1 MERTILHVD
10 CNSFYASVECF
21 LNPDIRKYPVAVC
34 GDVENRHGI
43 ILAKNE
49 YAKKFSVTTGDTVW
63 EAQEKCPGL
72 VCVPAHFDRYLRFS
86 RMARSIYENYT
97 DRVEPFGLDECWL
110 DITAPRIDGE
120 QIAQEIRARIKKEL
134 GITVS
139 IGVSFNKIFSK
150 LGSDYQKPDA
160 VTVITKENYRQ
171 KVWPLSVDTLLYVG
185 RATTR
190 KLFLRNIQTI
200 GELAQADSDML
211 YSILGK
217 MGLVIQSFANGR
229 DTAPVRRSIETAPIK
244 SVGNSLTSPRDLENM
259 QDIRIIAYLLSE
271 SVAARLRE
279 YGLKSRTVRI
289 WVRDNELCSFSRQMS
304 LRHPSCLARDI
315 SAAALT
321 LFGKHYDWHSPVRSM
336 GITASNVFRPVVE
349 QLTFFD
355 DISARRAEQLEE
367 TLDNIR
373 HRFGNLAIKR
383 GITMLDTKLANID
396 IKAEHV
402 IHPVSYFHK

>member
-21 LNPDIRKYPVAVC
+21 LNPNIRKYPVAVC

-86 RMARSIYENYT
+86 RMARSIYEDYT

-110 DITAPRIDGE
+110 DITAPRVDGE

-139 IGVSFNKIFSK
+139 IGVSFNKIFAK
-150 LGSDYQKPDA
+150 LGSDYKKPDA
-160 VTVITKENYRQ
+160 VTVISKENYRQ
-171 KVWPLSVDTLLYVG
+171 KVWPLPVNTLLYVG

-211 YSILGK
+211 HSILGK
-217 MGLVIQSFANGR
+217 MGLVIQSFADGR
-229 DTAPVRRSIETAPIK
+229 DTAPLCWIPSYPISTSKQNISFTPFHIFTNKGDSI
-244 SVGNSLTSPRDLENM
+244 V
-259 QDIRIIAYLLSE
+259 
-271 SVAARLRE
+271 
-279 YGLKSRTVRI
+279 
-289 WVRDNELCSFSRQMS
+289 
-304 LRHPSCLARDI
+304 
-315 SAAALT
+315 
-321 LFGKHYDWHSPVRSM
+321 
-336 GITASNVFRPVVE
+336 
-349 QLTFFD
+349 
-355 DISARRAEQLEE
+355 
-367 TLDNIR
+367 
-373 HRFGNLAIKR
+373 
-383 GITMLDTKLANID
+383 
-396 IKAEHV
+396 
-402 IHPVSYFHK
+402 